1 MRIPDEDK
9 PHFSASQLMCY
20 LQCPLQYYFQYEL
33 GIAWEKTPSAVVFG
47 GSIHSAIEAIN
58 RGLMDDAPINRAQA
72 ESAYTVSWKENTKE
86 NQIAW
91 KENPSDMF
99 EKGKVLINLYY
110 DEMGKERPTEVELP
124 FRLPIIDPKTGLFI
138 QQMDYVGKLDAIFTD
153 DTIIEIK
160 TTGRSP
166 VQQEI
171 DQNIQ
176 ITLYSWAYRMLYG
189 KPEKNIKVIN
199 LVKTKEPKI
208 AVIETHRAERD
219 HSWLLATTFQVIRSI
234 EQKLFYPNLIGGF
247 GCFNC
252 QYQSHCREEDNNAY
266 HFLQLNG
273 GDAERFEPSY
283 AGS

>member
-1 MRIPDEDK
+1 MRIPNEDK

-47 GSIHSAIEAIN
+47 GSVHSAIESIN
-58 RGLMDDAPINRAQA
+58 RGLMENTPINRAQA
-72 ESAYTVSWKENTKE
+72 ESVFTDSWKENTKE

-110 DEMGKERPTEVELP
+110 DEMVKEKPTEVELP
-124 FRLPIIDPKTGLFI
+124 FRLPLIDPSTGLFI
-138 QQMDYVGKLDAIFTD
+138 QSLDIVGKIDAIFTD

-171 DQNIQ
+171 DQNLQ

-189 KPEKNIKVIN
+189 EAEKIVKVVS
-199 LVKTKEPKI
+199 LVKTKEPK
-208 AVIETHRAERD
+208 VIITETQRTERD
-219 HSWLLATTFQVIRSI
+219 HSWLIATISQVVRAI
-234 EQKLFYPNLIGGF
+234 EMKLFYPNVIGGF

-252 QYQSHCREEDNNAY
+252 NYQGKCKEDGDEHY
-266 HFLQLNG
+266 LLSKHG
-273 GDAERFEPSY
+273 GDAGRPVESY
-283 AGS
+283 ADGG